1 MGDSPRVT
9 DVVDRKHRQVVAARN
24 AEILAR
30 TGQDQEL
37 AGLAEH
43 AIRTML
49 DSQEQALDNATQ
61 PTPDLD

>member
-9 DVVDRKHRQVVAARN
+9 DVVDRKHRQEVAARD

-30 TGQDQEL
+30 PGQDQEL

-43 AIRTML
+43 VIRTML
-49 DSQEQALDNATQ
+49 DSQERALDNATQ